1 MNDATNDAMNVQA
14 DIPEIGSA
22 EAQKRLEDGAILVD
36 VREQNEYTEVRIP
49 GSRLLPLSVFAERF
63 GELPKDKPL
72 VMQCRS
78 GARSAKAA
86 EYLLANG
93 YTDVTN
99 LTGGILAWNEAGL
112 PVLRG
117 EEKQKE

>member
-1 MNDATNDAMNVQA
+1 MMSNTPAV
-14 DIPEIGSA
+14 PEIDAA
-22 EAQKRLEDGAILVD
+22 EAQTHIDKGAVLVD
-36 VREQNEYTEVRIP
+36 VRENNEYTEIRIP
-49 GSRLLPLSVFAERF
+49 GSLLIPLSVFAERF
-63 GELPKDKPL
+63 EELPKDKPL

-99 LTGGILAWNEAGL
+99 LTGGILAWDEAGL
-112 PVLRG
+112 PVLKG
-117 EEKQKE
+117 EENK

>member
-1 MNDATNDAMNVQA
+1 MSDTPAVPGIAA
-14 DIPEIGSA
+14 A
-22 EAQKRLEDGAILVD
+22 EARTRIEKGAVLVD
-36 VREQNEYTEVRIP
+36 VRETNEYTEIRIP
-49 GSRLLPLSVFAERF
+49 GSRLLPLSTFAERF
-63 GELPKDKPL
+63 EELPKDKPL

-93 YTDVTN
+93 YTDVSN
-99 LTGGILAWNEAGL
+99 LTGGILAWDEARL

-117 EEKQKE
+117 EENAQEE

>member
-1 MNDATNDAMNVQA
+1 MSDQPNPPDA
-14 DIPEIGSA
+14 DIPEIAAADA
-22 EAQKRLEDGAILVD
+22 EKHLETGAVLVD
-36 VREQNEYTEVRIP
+36 VREQNEYTEIRIP
-49 GSRLLPLSVFAERF
+49 GSLLMPLSVFAERF

-117 EEKQKE
+117 DEQQK

>member
-1 MNDATNDAMNVQA
+1 MSDASNLPAVSST
-14 DIPEIGSA
+14 
-22 EAQKRLEDGAILVD
+22 EAQKSLENGAVLVD
-36 VREQNEYTEVRIP
+36 VREQNEYTEIRIP
-49 GSRLLPLSVFAERF
+49 GSLLIPLSVFAERF

-99 LTGGILAWNEAGL
+99 LTGGILAWDEAGL

-117 EEKQKE
+117 EER

>member
-1 MNDATNDAMNVQA
+1 MSDDTP
-14 DIPEIGSA
+14 IPETDPVTA
-22 EAQKRLEDGAILVD
+22 RQRLEEGAVLVD
-36 VREQNEYTEVRIP
+36 VRERNEYTEIRIP
-49 GSRLLPLSVFAERF
+49 GSLLIPLSVFAERF
-63 GELPKDKPL
+63 EELSRDKSL

-93 YTDVTN
+93 YTDVVN
-99 LTGGILAWNEAGL
+99 LTGGILAWDEAGL

-117 EEKQKE
+117 EETGEA

>member
-1 MNDATNDAMNVQA
+1 MTNDTDV
-14 DIPEIGSA
+14 PEIDSI
-22 EAQKRLEDGAILVD
+22 EAQKRIEKGAVLVD
-36 VREQNEYTEVRIP
+36 VREQNEYTEIRIP
-49 GSRLLPLSVFAERF
+49 GSRLLPLSAFAERF
-63 GELPKDKPL
+63 EELPKDSPL

-93 YTDVTN
+93 YTDVVN
-99 LTGGILAWNEAGL
+99 LGGGILAWNEAGL

-117 EEKQKE
+117 KE

>member
-1 MNDATNDAMNVQA
+1 MSDASNL
-14 DIPEIGSA
+14 PEVSST
-22 EAQKRLEDGAILVD
+22 EAQKSLENGAVLVD
-36 VREQNEYTEVRIP
+36 VREQNEYTEIRIP
-49 GSRLLPLSVFAERF
+49 GSLIIPLSVFAERF

-99 LTGGILAWNEAGL
+99 LTGGILAWDEAGL

-117 EEKQKE
+117 EER

>member
-1 MNDATNDAMNVQA
+1 MSDPANPPAAA
-14 DIPEIGSA
+14 PEISSA
-22 EAQKRLEDGAILVD
+22 DAQTSLENGAVLVD
-36 VREQNEYTEVRIP
+36 VRETNEYTEIRIP
-49 GSRLLPLSVFAERF
+49 GSLLVPLSAFAERYE
-63 GELPKDKPL
+63 ELPKDKPL

-93 YTDVTN
+93 YSDVSN
-99 LTGGILAWNEAGL
+99 LTGGILAWDEAGL

-117 EEKQKE
+117 KEKAKE